1 MTGLL
6 LDDHP
11 AKAAVND
18 LQVECAAIEVLL
30 VHLVSRL
37 AGEHASPREWLRGFA
52 DDLHASVDRAAAPTE
67 PQAQRMAEALR
78 DRLDKLMHGAGM
90 RLAK

>member
-1 MTGLL
+1 MTIPL
-6 LDDHP
+6 LDEHP

-18 LQVECAAIEVLL
+18 LQVECAAIEILL

-52 DDLHASVDRAAAPTE
+52 DDLHASVDRAGTPTG

-78 DRLDKLMHGAGM
+78 DRLDRLMHGVGM
-90 RLAK
+90 RLSR

>member
-1 MTGLL
+1 MTVPL

-11 AKAAVND
+11 AKAAVNN
-18 LQVECAAIEVLL
+18 LQVEGAAIEVLL

-52 DDLHASVDRAAAPTE
+52 DDLHASVDRVATPTE

-78 DRLDKLMHGAGM
+78 DRLDKLMHGASV
-90 RLAK
+90 RLSR

>member
-1 MTGLL
+1 MTVSL

-18 LQVECAAIEVLL
+18 LQVECAAIKVLL

-37 AGEHASPREWLRGFA
+37 ACEHASPREWLRGFA
-52 DDLHASVDRAAAPTE
+52 DDLHASVDCVAAPTE

-78 DRLDKLMHGAGM
+78 DRLDKLMHGADM
-90 RLAK
+90 RLPQ